1 MSDVIPFPR
10 SKEKLIR
17 EIKQSFNSNYLEQ
30 MYQLFEDFE
39 EHFEL
44 DEQMALLKCSMLY
57 NMQHFLELREEAIIL
72 LKQGTT
78 KYDDLMVYYVKSLN
92 GLGQYFEVVEVINQI
107 IDEVNDHRTRME
119 LFPIKEYA
127 MSQIDSHNE
136 HATKML
142 QDFDS
147 ISLRDQIN
155 TILTLID
162 YSQFSYKNTVVNIIE
177 HVTLTPNVLSIM
189 LEYLRFA
196 EYDQEIDI
204 IKYNFDMSVI
214 PSKLPGLEHTEF
226 KLNIIPNVIQ
236 HIEEDA
242 AQLIEEALHLMNNHA
257 ILFYPLDIERIAH
270 IDVWVEAYTNYFKA
284 MIGLE
289 SLDESNAAI
298 QFITEID
305 KLNN

>member
-1 MSDVIPFPR
+1 MSDIIPFPR
-10 SKEKLIR
+10 SKEKLVR
-17 EIKQSFNSNYLEQ
+17 EIKQSFNNNDLEQ

-39 EHFEL
+39 EQFEL

-127 MSQIDSHNE
+127 MGQIDKHNE
-136 HATKML
+136 QATYML
-142 QDFDS
+142 QNFES

-155 TILTLID
+155 TVLTLID
-162 YSQFSYKNTVVNIIE
+162 YSQFNYRNTVVNIIDN
-177 HVTLTPNVLSIM
+177 VTLAPNVLTIM

-196 EYDQEIDI
+196 EYDQNIHI
-204 IKYNFDMSVI
+204 YKYDYDMNVI

-226 KLNIIPNVIQ
+226 KLNIIPNVINQ
-236 HIEEDA
+236 LEVDA
-242 AQLIEEALHLMNNHA
+242 AQMIEEALHLMNNHA

-270 IDVWVEAYTNYFKA
+270 IDVWTEAYVNYFKA

-289 SLDESNAAI
+289 PLDESNTAI